1 VLIKVLLLV
10 AIAVVVVLSLRA
22 PAGARHLALRRVSV
36 IGFAA
41 LAVLSVLF
49 PDAWNAAAAVV
60 GVGRGTDLLLY
71 GLIVVFLG
79 YMVTT
84 YRRFRHLESQ
94 ITQLARRLALDEV
107 ATELRAA
114 DTAGE
119 ARLPDVPPGPR
130 DVDGAVG
137 PAAATDPAAPDA
149 TVPGAAA
156 RPGPAA

>member
-49 PDAWNAAAAVV
+49 PDAWTAPAAVV

-79 YMVTT
+79 YMVTA
-84 YRRFRHLESQ
+84 YRRFRHLETQ

-107 ATELRAA
+107 ATELRTA
-114 DTAGE
+114 DATDDP
-119 ARLPDVPPGPR
+119 RLPDVPPGPR
-130 DVDGAVG
+130 EVDGAAG
-137 PAAATDPAAPDA
+137 AATGPPAP
-149 TVPGAAA
+149 